1 MLSVESVSSTIL
13 SDFIKN
19 NNVSEDFDKKLMLHY
34 QMYQRGIREENPI
47 MINIAKRLFSYTIN
61 EFYRI

>member
-1 MLSVESVSSTIL
+1 MLSVESISSTIL
-13 SDFIKN
+13 CDFIKN

-47 MINIAKRLFSYTIN
+47 MINIAKRLFSSTIN
-61 EFYRI
+61 EFYRV